1 MCDLSLMKEFT
12 GSLNDSDI
20 FEKDEKLLDD
30 FANQT
35 KYRVLDS
42 MRNKVISWDN
52 VKEVLEIVDKVLSD
66 NAQAVELLSSFRSLH

>member
-1 MCDLSLMKEFT
+1 MKEFT

-52 VKEVLEIVDKVLSD
+52 VKEVLEIVDKILSD
-66 NAQAVELLSSFRSLH
+66 NAQAVELLSSFRSLNLP

>member
-1 MCDLSLMKEFT
+1 MKEFT